1 MAISNAEN
9 ENLIL
14 SGMRKAAIAIVAL
27 GDDVATEVFRLLTEE
42 EVQRVSREISKL
54 V

>member
-9 ENLIL
+9 ENIIL

-27 GDDVATEVFRLLTEE
+27 GDDVATEVFRLLTERVHGGVG
-42 EVQRVSREISKL
+42 VQRHRL
-54 V
+54 